1 LLEHKK
7 FDNTIEMRSGKHCTE
22 EKRDIIQKL
31 IKDGK
36 SYRVV
41 GRLFRCSNKMIK
53 NALNYK
59 ENPETRG
66 RKQSMTPLHVNRLI
80 RQSKKDS
87 FKSATA
93 QWQLKKGLK
102 INATVQTVRTY
113 LREHNLKACSPRK
126 LPLLNARHIS
136 KRMKFSKAHAN
147 WSPDQ

>member
-1 LLEHKK
+1 LFEHKK
-7 FDNTIEMRSGKHCTE
+7 FDNTIEMGSGKHCTE

-31 IKDGK
+31 ITDGT
-36 SYRVV
+36 SYREV
-41 GRLFRCSNKMIK
+41 GRLVGCLNKMIK

-59 ENPETRG
+59 ENPETGG
-66 RKQSMTPLHVNRLI
+66 RKQSITTLYVNRLI

-87 FKSATA
+87 FKSATE
-93 QWQLKKGLK
+93 LKKGLK

-113 LREHNLKACSPRK
+113 LREQNLKACSPRK

-147 WSPDQ
+147 WSYFTVR